1 MADPKIEDQSD
12 EMEHDLHQLEDHI
25 ADAEKKLEARKEEA
39 AIANDVAGDGED
51 EQDRGGG
58 DDPEGA
64 EGSSSETDTDA
75 ADSSGET
82 RSAEEVHAEVESRMD
97 ADASDDA
104 SRGGPDEE
112 RSNPS

>member
-1 MADPKIEDQSD
+1 MADPKIEDRSD

-25 ADAEKKLEARKEEA
+25 VDAEKKLEARKEEA
-39 AIANDVAGDGED
+39 ESVNDVAGDWEG

-64 EGSSSETDTDA
+64 AADA

-82 RSAEEVHAEVESRMD
+82 RSAKDVHAEVESKMD
-97 ADASDDA
+97 ADASD
-104 SRGGPDEE
+104 E
-112 RSNPS
+112 

>member
-1 MADPKIEDQSD
+1 MADPKTNDRSD

-25 ADAEKKLEARKEEA
+25 VDAEKKLEARKEEA
-39 AIANDVAGDGED
+39 EIVNDTAGDTPTGASGTAMGTGGEG

-64 EGSSSETDTDA
+64 AADA

-82 RSAEEVHAEVESRMD
+82 RSAEDVHAEVEGKMD
-97 ADASDDA
+97 ADDA
-104 SRGGPDEE
+104 SGDA
-112 RSNPS
+112 